1 LVVAIENFVEG
12 QIIIAIPI
20 ENAAIN
26 NVNIESVIDEVAIIV
41 VAINDV
47 IFVAINDV
55 IVVAINDIIV
65 VAINDV
71 IVVAIN
77 DVIVVNIN
85 VEAAIDFGIIANRE
99 VIVVVID

>member
-1 LVVAIENFVEG
+1 MVVAIENFVEG

-55 IVVAINDIIV
+55 IVVAIND
-65 VAINDV
+65 
-71 IVVAIN
+71 
-77 DVIVVNIN
+77 VIVVNIN